1 MKKRPS
7 LVIKSLY
14 VTEKT
19 EMLKNL
25 KNADSNKCV
34 RKCESP
40 KYAFLV
46 DMKANKIEIAKAVEE
61 IYADKKIT
69 VVAVNTIRVKP
80 KQRRVR
86 GRVGFTNA
94 FKKAIV
100 TLKKGDDLDDKS

>member
-1 MKKRPS
+1 MKKQPYS
-7 LVIKSLY
+7 VIKSLY

-19 EMLKNL
+19 AMLQNL
-25 KNADSNKCV
+25 KNAESNKCLK
-34 RKCESP
+34 KCKSP

-46 DMKANKIEIAKAVEE
+46 DIKANKIEIANAVEE
-61 IYADKKIT
+61 IYSDKKVK

-86 GRVGFTNA
+86 GKVGFTNS

-100 TLKKGDDLDDKS
+100 TLSEGDDLGDKS